1 MHFESL
7 APALI
12 TYRYWILIP
21 LAFIEGPTVAFV
33 TGTLIPAGYFNLY
46 LAYGIFIVKDFVVD
60 GLCYYSGRFAGNTP
74 FVKRLLT
81 RAHVTGAHID
91 HVRLLWDR
99 QRWRT
104 VCIAKLS
111 WGISPVLLAVA
122 GIVAVPVTVF
132 FRCAVGIALVQYG
145 VLLGLGYYFGDAIG
159 DVSRAIRVI
168 GYIFA
173 GAVLVAV
180 VYVRRRLRAS

>member
-1 MHFESL
+1 MPLESL
-7 APALI
+7 TPALI
-12 TYRYWILIP
+12 KYRYWILIP

-46 LAYGIFIVKDFVVD
+46 LVYGIFIVKDFVVD
-60 GLCYYSGRFAGNTP
+60 GLCYYSGRFAGDTP

-81 RAHVTGAHID
+81 RAHVTGADID
-91 HVRLLWDR
+91 LVRLLWSR
-99 QRWRT
+99 HRWRT

-111 WGISPVLLAVA
+111 WGLAPTLLAVA
-122 GIVAVPVTVF
+122 GIVAVPVAVF

-159 DVSRAIRVI
+159 GVSRAIRVI
-168 GYIFA
+168 GSMFA

-180 VYVRRRLRAS
+180 VYARRRLRAS